1 MRAVIQRVSKAS
13 VTIEEKIHAHIG
25 TGLLVLVG
33 FEEGD
38 NEEDLDWMVS
48 KIVNMRIFPDEFGKM
63 NKSVKDV
70 EGEILLVSQFTLFA
84 SVKKGNRPSF
94 IQAANPETAS
104 KLFQRFYQ
112 IIQSEAINEVKVGV
126 FGAHMMVNLLN
137 DGPVTIIADSKNKY

>member
-33 FEEGD
+33 FEGSD